1 MVTAI
6 PDASLKRVFGT
17 TRFFDVPKGRA
28 VEVRLELPKN
38 INPASFNIQ
47 ASPVEWSYA
56 ETGIS
61 EQTKEPF
68 KYSGTINY
76 SPANGHF
83 QLTLPPLNG
92 SQLFNAFASAY
103 LLHIEWTDPSTPAYG
118 TQAWTSSY
126 EIGYLARDYMP
137 YYAEI
142 RPAFKDVCQDILNTW
157 TLLHDNAYGN
167 SRPNLEENLQV
178 RFTYEDV
185 AQAME
190 WELSIFQSGILHPTH
205 YNLTT
210 APLPMPQYLGII
222 RLLGLTQ
229 LSYRTAI
236 GYLETPEF
244 EVSPQVTYA
253 KRNSY
258 YDKWMHE
265 YERLHK
271 LEDDLQKIYQQEN
284 LGLASG
290 SLLVGGGYF
299 QVGSGLLTNQMIDA
313 IGNGT
318 LQNMFFPVWFDI
330 GGDTNQVANSGT
342 AFGEV

>member
-28 VEVRLELPKN
+28 VEARLKLPTN
-38 INPASFNIQ
+38 INPSSFNIQ
-47 ASPVEWSYA
+47 ASPVVWGYSEN
-56 ETGIS
+56 GIV
-61 EQTKEPF
+61 ETKEEEF
-68 KYSGTINY
+68 KYNGKVNY
-76 SPANGHF
+76 SPQTGNF
-83 QLTLPPLNG
+83 SITLPPLNG
-92 SQLFNAFASAY
+92 TQSFNSTASAY
-103 LLHIEWTDPSTPAYG
+103 LLNLQWTDPAMPPYG
-118 TQAWTSSY
+118 TTPWTDSY
-126 EIGYLARDYMP
+126 SIGYLARDYMP

-142 RPAFKDVCQDILNTW
+142 RQPFKDVCQDILNTW
-157 TLLHDNAYGN
+157 TMLHDNAYGN

-178 RFTYEDV
+178 HFTYEDV
-185 AQAME
+185 AQSME
-190 WELSIFQSGILHPTH
+190 WELSIFQSGILHPTY

-210 APLPMPQYLGII
+210 NPLPMPQSLGII
-222 RLLGLTQ
+222 RLLGLAQ

-244 EVSPQVTYA
+244 EEQTQVTYA

-271 LEDDLQKIYQQEN
+271 LEGDLQKIFQQEN

-342 AFGEV
+342 PFGEI